1 MDDSVKQQLR
11 ARLLK
16 IKLAGINL
24 PNSVGQP
31 ERREEINNT
40 KVPSAI
46 LDGTKKQ
53 TQNRIKQEV
62 NHINTGKPITP
73 VGGDA
78 VESQASR
85 MRNALK
91 RKLAKIESIT
101 RKADHPVNDVLSKLP
116 KRKIFGVSPI
126 EDRLEGRNE
135 TGDKRVQPSIVDD
148 PTRHNQSGTFKKS
161 FSRENAK
168 KYAQEH
174 GHAIVFKGIP
184 IGPYKVASLVESNG
198 HFAKYWLLNAKQ
210 TNGNGWGISAHTA
223 KENMSKF
230 IGRPLVVTSSSWH
243 GASEYGNSF
252 EHPYLPTN
260 NMNQIF
266 AHQEKFRVG
275 NITSVEGD
283 KNGDYFAII
292 EMLPKFAN
300 MVLPPFCSPAIYQ
313 LDANEHEG
321 NISKWEALHLAAL
334 DENPA
339 YGARIALLKGTCVGT
354 ANSCSIQFKSAKL
367 ETKMAC
373 PIKVKGRLAVLKQR
387 QALDMTENVKLNMK
401 NFMGRPQKSKT
412 RFETE
417 LFGDMMA
424 TNSKDKMHLLSN
436 LESTRDDKILRRD
449 DEGTIIDSLGDTRGT
464 ALVHSFN
471 KDNPHGIVSP
481 IEKQDTKYQQTKM
494 LMRKTSDVGPQM
506 NRDDAERTIDD
517 IFKGNARRSTK
528 PIKTTQSSKFS
539 KLKARLAAVGLPDSF
554 GKDPIRKTPKLDKLV
569 DKITGIAMEQRRKD
583 IISSSRKGDP
593 RKMREDPTTPL
604 IRQVPF
610 GPDTTRI
617 ENLEHGNPKN
627 FDFPNQGMSDFDKFQ
642 AEQDALPTDKQFPL
656 HEKGFRVIPHGGIS
670 IPAEQE
676 RKSIP
681 FGKRNYDSGRLKARS
696 NRFHQKDEDALGIAK
711 DLLLDEGKSKFVNR
725 QTKKIRPN
733 KPVRS
738 DFTSIIT
745 AKLKLK
751 LASLGMNNMT
761 YQSSKPVKIHKKKHP
776 EERK

>member
-31 ERREEINNT
+31 ERREKINNT

-210 TNGNGWGISAHTA
+210 TNGNGWGIAAHTA

-230 IGRPLVVTSSSWH
+230 IGRPFVITSATWH

-373 PIKVKGRLAVLKQR
+373 PKKIANVNSRLA
-387 QALDMTENVKLNMK
+387 KL
-401 NFMGRPQKSKT
+401 KSK
-412 RFETE
+412 
-417 LFGDMMA
+417 
-424 TNSKDKMHLLSN
+424 
-436 LESTRDDKILRRD
+436 I
-449 DEGTIIDSLGDTRGT
+449 
-464 ALVHSFN
+464 
-471 KDNPHGIVSP
+471 
-481 IEKQDTKYQQTKM
+481 
-494 LMRKTSDVGPQM
+494 
-506 NRDDAERTIDD
+506 
-517 IFKGNARRSTK
+517 
-528 PIKTTQSSKFS
+528 
-539 KLKARLAAVGLPDSF
+539 AAVGLPDSF

-583 IISSSRKGDP
+583 IISSPRKGDP
-593 RKMREDPTTPL
+593 IRMREDPTTPL